1 MASLTLMRTL
11 MNDDPWK
18 GLSEGNMRRVDAH
31 GKHNFFWA
39 TIENRAPA
47 LLMVLKPETEMA
59 SDLPALK
66 NIDARFKTVN
76 GRAFV
81 ISLLDNAQREIFE
94 TLCRDIVEAG
104 EGAPDQSAALDRVV
118 RRTRR
123 WHFLLKG
130 GSSQGLSKEE
140 QRGLVGEL
148 AFLREIATH
157 VSPESAIEGWT
168 GPEGAAKDF
177 EFPAACIEVKAR
189 RGAAKPYVRIS
200 SEDQLSD
207 VTGRQLFLR
216 VYDVDSAVIPEGD
229 NLHEHV
235 DNTVALFEDYPACLN
250 VLEERLEAVGYE
262 RGHDYEK
269 RRWIVG
275 TCRTFAVADNFPRII
290 PPLTSGVHNVT
301 YAIDLAECAHFA
313 TELELGI
320 LAGET

>member
-1 MASLTLMRTL
+1 

-31 GKHNFFWA
+31 GKHDFFWA

-66 NIDARFKTVN
+66 NIDARFRTVN

-229 NLHEHV
+229 NLHGHV
-235 DNTVALFEDYPACLN
+235 DNTVALFEDYPDCLN

-275 TCRTFAVADNFPRII
+275 TCRTFAVADNFPRIM

>member
-1 MASLTLMRTL
+1 MS
-11 MNDDPWK
+11 NDPWK
-18 GLSEGNMRRVDAH
+18 GLTEGNMRRVDAH
-31 GKHNFFWA
+31 GKHDFFWA
-39 TIENRAPA
+39 TVENKAPA
-47 LLMVLKPETEMA
+47 LLMGLKPETGTA

-66 NIDARFKTVN
+66 NIDVRFRTVN
-76 GRAFV
+76 GKALV
-81 ISLLDNAQREIFE
+81 ISLLDSTHREIFE
-94 TLCRDIVEAG
+94 TLCRDIVEAA
-104 EGAPDQSAALDRVV
+104 EGAPDQTVALDRVI

-157 VSPESAIEGWT
+157 VSPETAIEGWT

-200 SEDQLSD
+200 SEDQLSE
-207 VTGRQLFLR
+207 VAGRQLFLR

-229 NLHEHV
+229 NLHGHV
-235 DNTVALFEDYPACLN
+235 DNTIALFDDYPHCLD
-250 VLEERLEAVGYE
+250 VLEERLEAVGYD

-275 TCRTFAVADNFPRII
+275 ASRTFEVAEGFPRIT

-301 YAIDLAECAHFA
+301 YAIDLAECVHFISGFEPA
-313 TELELGI
+313 I
-320 LAGET
+320 LAGEA

>member
-1 MASLTLMRTL
+1 
-11 MNDDPWK
+11 MNIDPWK
-18 GLSEGNMRRVDAH
+18 GLAEGNMRRVDAQ
-31 GKHNFFWA
+31 GKHDFFWA

-47 LLMVLKPETEMA
+47 LLMSLAPATETT

-66 NIDARFKTVN
+66 NINVQFRTIN
-76 GRAFV
+76 GKALV
-81 ISLLDNAQREIFE
+81 ISLLDNAHREIFE
-94 TLCRDIVEAG
+94 TLCRDIVEAA
-104 EGAPDQSAALDRVV
+104 EGAPDQSAALDRVI

-130 GSSQGLSKEE
+130 GSFQGLSKEE

-148 AFLREIATH
+148 AFLREISTLL
-157 VSPESAIEGWT
+157 SPETGIEGWT

-189 RGAAKPYVRIS
+189 RGAAKPYIRIS

-216 VYDVDSAVIPEGD
+216 VYDVDSAIIPEGD
-229 NLHEHV
+229 NLHSHV
-235 DNTVALFEDYPACLN
+235 EKTVALFEDHPDCLD

-262 RGHDYEK
+262 RSHDYDK

-275 TCRTFAVADNFPRII
+275 ASRTFKVADGFPRITA
-290 PPLTSGVHNVT
+290 PLTGGVHNVT
-301 YAIDLAECAHFA
+301 YAIGLAECAHYI
-313 TELELGI
+313 TEFEPEI
-320 LAGET
+320 LTNEA

>member
-1 MASLTLMRTL
+1 
-11 MNDDPWK
+11 MNIDPWK
-18 GLSEGNMRRVDAH
+18 GLAEGNMRRVDAQ
-31 GKHNFFWA
+31 GKHDFFWA
-39 TIENRAPA
+39 TIENKAPA
-47 LLMVLKPETEMA
+47 LLMGLAPATDTT

-66 NIDARFKTVN
+66 NISVQFRTVN
-76 GRAFV
+76 GRALV
-81 ISLLDNAQREIFE
+81 ISLLDNAHREIFE
-94 TLCRDIVEAG
+94 TLCRNIIEAA
-104 EGAPDQSAALDRVV
+104 EGAPDQTAALDRVI

-148 AFLREIATH
+148 AFLREISTH
-157 VSPESAIEGWT
+157 VSPETAIEGWT

-177 EFPAACIEVKAR
+177 EFSAACIEVKAR

-229 NLHEHV
+229 NLHGHV
-235 DNTVALFEDYPACLN
+235 ENTVALFEDYPDCLN

-275 TCRTFAVADNFPRII
+275 TCRNFTVADGFPRITS
-290 PPLTSGVHNVT
+290 PLSSGVHNVT
-301 YAIDLAECAHFA
+301 YEIDLAECARFV
-313 TELELGI
+313 TKFEPEI
-320 LAGET
+320 ITGEA

>member
-1 MASLTLMRTL
+1 
-11 MNDDPWK
+11 MNNDPWK
-18 GLSEGNMRRVDAH
+18 GLAEGNMRRVNAQ
-31 GKHNFFWA
+31 GKHDFFWA
-39 TIENRAPA
+39 TIENKAPA
-47 LLMVLKPETEMA
+47 LLMSLAPATDTT

-66 NIDARFKTVN
+66 NINVQFRTVN
-76 GRAFV
+76 GRALV
-81 ISLLDNAQREIFE
+81 ISLLDNAHREIFE
-94 TLCRDIVEAG
+94 TLCRDIVKAA
-104 EGAPDQSAALDRVV
+104 EGAPDQTAALDRVI

-148 AFLREIATH
+148 AFLREISTH
-157 VSPESAIEGWT
+157 VSPETAIEGWT

-177 EFPAACIEVKAR
+177 EFPSACIEVKAR

-200 SEDQLSD
+200 SENQLSD

-229 NLHEHV
+229 NLHSHV
-235 DNTVALFEDYPACLN
+235 ENTVALFEDYPDCLN
-250 VLEERLEAVGYE
+250 VLEERLEAIGYE

-275 TCRTFAVADNFPRII
+275 TCQTFTVADGFPRITA
-290 PPLTSGVHNVT
+290 PLNSGVHNVT
-301 YAIDLAECAHFA
+301 YAIDLAECAHFV
-313 TELELGI
+313 TEFEPEI
-320 LAGET
+320 LARGA

>member
-1 MASLTLMRTL
+1 
-11 MNDDPWK
+11 MNNDPWK
-18 GLSEGNMRRVDAH
+18 ALSEGNMRRVDAQ
-31 GKHNFFWA
+31 GKHDFFWA
-39 TIENRAPA
+39 TIEKKAPA
-47 LLMVLKPETEMA
+47 LLMSLAPATETA
-59 SDLPALK
+59 SELPALK
-66 NIDARFKTVN
+66 NINVQFRTVN
-76 GRAFV
+76 GKALV
-81 ISLLDNAQREIFE
+81 ISLLDNGHREIFE
-94 TLCRDIVEAG
+94 TLCRDIVEAA
-104 EGAPDQSAALDRVV
+104 EGAPDQTAALDRVI

-123 WHFLLKG
+123 WHFLLRG

-148 AFLREIATH
+148 AFLREISTH
-157 VSPESAIEGWT
+157 VSPETAIEGWT

-207 VTGRQLFLR
+207 VTGRLLFLR

-229 NLHEHV
+229 NLHGHV
-235 DNTVALFEDYPACLN
+235 ENTVALFEDYPECLS

-275 TCRTFAVADNFPRII
+275 TCQTFTVADAFPRIT
-290 PPLTSGVHNVT
+290 PPLNSGVHNVT
-301 YAIDLAECAHFA
+301 YAIDLAECAPYV
-313 TELELGI
+313 TEFEPEI
-320 LAGET
+320 LAGGA

>member
-1 MASLTLMRTL
+1 

-31 GKHNFFWA
+31 GKHDFFWA

-66 NIDARFKTVN
+66 NIDARFRTVN

-229 NLHEHV
+229 NLHGHV
-235 DNTVALFEDYPACLN
+235 DNTVALFEDYPDCLN

-262 RGHDYEK
+262 RSHDYEK

>member
-1 MASLTLMRTL
+1 

-66 NIDARFKTVN
+66 NIDARFRTVN

-275 TCRTFAVADNFPRII
+275 TCRTFAVADNFPRVI

>member
-1 MASLTLMRTL
+1 
-11 MNDDPWK
+11 MNNDPWK
-18 GLSEGNMRRVDAH
+18 GLAEGNMRRVDAQ
-31 GKHNFFWA
+31 GKHDFFWA
-39 TIENRAPA
+39 TIENKAPA
-47 LLMVLKPETEMA
+47 LLMGLAPATDKT

-66 NIDARFKTVN
+66 NINVQFRTVS
-76 GRAFV
+76 GRALV
-81 ISLLDNAQREIFE
+81 ISLLDNEHREIFE
-94 TLCRDIVEAG
+94 TLCRDIVEAA
-104 EGAPDQSAALDRVV
+104 EGAPDQTAALDRVI

-148 AFLREIATH
+148 AFLREISTH
-157 VSPESAIEGWT
+157 VSPETAIEGWT

-207 VTGRQLFLR
+207 VTRRQLFLR

-229 NLHEHV
+229 NLHGHV
-235 DNTVALFEDYPACLN
+235 ENTVALFEDYPDSLN
-250 VLEERLEAVGYE
+250 VLEERLDAVGYE

-275 TCRTFAVADNFPRII
+275 TCQTFTVVDGFPRIT
-290 PPLTSGVHNVT
+290 PPLNSGVHNVT
-301 YAIDLAECAHFA
+301 YAIDLAECAPFV
-313 TELELGI
+313 TEFEPEI
-320 LAGET
+320 LAGGT

>member
-1 MASLTLMRTL
+1 
-11 MNDDPWK
+11 MNNDPWK
-18 GLSEGNMRRVDAH
+18 GLAEGNMRRVYAQ
-31 GKHNFFWA
+31 GKHDFFWA
-39 TIENRAPA
+39 TIENKAPA
-47 LLMVLKPETEMA
+47 LLMGLAPATETT
-59 SDLPALK
+59 SDLPTLK
-66 NIDARFKTVN
+66 NINVQFRTIN
-76 GRAFV
+76 GRALV
-81 ISLLDNAQREIFE
+81 ISLLDNAHREIFE
-94 TLCRDIVEAG
+94 TLCRDIVEAA
-104 EGAPDQSAALDRVV
+104 EGAPDQAAALDRVI

-130 GSSQGLSKEE
+130 GTSQGLSKEE

-148 AFLREIATH
+148 AFLREISTH
-157 VSPESAIEGWT
+157 VSPETAIEGWT

-216 VYDVDSAVIPEGD
+216 VYDVDSAIIPEGD
-229 NLHEHV
+229 NLHGHV
-235 DNTVALFEDYPACLN
+235 ENTVALFEDYPDCLN

-275 TCRTFAVADNFPRII
+275 TCQTFTVADGFPRIT
-290 PPLTSGVHNVT
+290 PPLNSGVHNVT
-301 YAIDLAECAHFA
+301 YAIDLAECAPFV
-313 TELELGI
+313 TEFKPEI
-320 LAGET
+320 LAGGA

>member
-1 MASLTLMRTL
+1 MS
-11 MNDDPWK
+11 NDPWK
-18 GLSEGNMRRVDAH
+18 GLAEGNMRRVDAQ
-31 GKHNFFWA
+31 GKHDFFWA
-39 TIENRAPA
+39 TVENKAPA
-47 LLMVLKPETEMA
+47 LLMGLGPEAEMVA
-59 SDLPALK
+59 DLPALK
-66 NIDARFKTVN
+66 NIVVQFRTVN
-76 GRAFV
+76 GRALV
-81 ISLLDNAQREIFE
+81 ISLLDNAHREIFE
-94 TLCRDIVEAG
+94 TLCRDIVTAAEC
-104 EGAPDQSAALDRVV
+104 APDQSAALDRVI

-130 GSSQGLSKEE
+130 GSSEGLSKEE

-148 AFLREIATH
+148 AFLREISTH
-157 VSPESAIEGWT
+157 VSPETAIEGWT

-207 VTGRQLFLR
+207 VTGQLLFLR

-229 NLHEHV
+229 NLHGHV
-235 DNTVALFEDYPACLN
+235 ENTVVLFEDYPDCLN

-275 TCRTFAVADNFPRII
+275 TCRTFAVADGFPRIT
-290 PPLTSGVHNVT
+290 PPLTSGVHHVT
-301 YAIDLAECAHFA
+301 YAIDLTECTDFI
-313 TELELGI
+313 TEFEPGI
-320 LAGET
+320 LAGEV

>member
-1 MASLTLMRTL
+1 MH
-11 MNDDPWK
+11 NDPWK
-18 GLSEGNMRRVDAH
+18 GLAEGNMRRVDAQ
-31 GKHNFFWA
+31 GKHDFFWA
-39 TIENRAPA
+39 TIENKAPA
-47 LLMVLKPETEMA
+47 LLMRLAPATETT
-59 SDLPALK
+59 SDLPVLK
-66 NIDARFKTVN
+66 NINVQFRTVS
-76 GRAFV
+76 GKALV
-81 ISLLDNAQREIFE
+81 ISLLDNAHREIFE
-94 TLCRDIVEAG
+94 TLCRDIVETA
-104 EGAPDQSAALDRVV
+104 EGAPDQTAALDRVI

-157 VSPESAIEGWT
+157 VSPETAIEGWT

-177 EFPAACIEVKAR
+177 EFPAACLEVKAR

-207 VTGRQLFLR
+207 VTGRHLFLR

-229 NLHEHV
+229 NLHGHV
-235 DNTVALFEDYPACLN
+235 ENTVALFEDYPDCLN
-250 VLEERLEAVGYE
+250 ILEERLEAVGYE

-275 TCRTFAVADNFPRII
+275 ACQTFIVADGFPRIT
-290 PPLTSGVHNVT
+290 PPLNSGVHNVT
-301 YAIDLAECAHFA
+301 YAIDLAECAPFV
-313 TELELGI
+313 TEFEPEI
-320 LAGET
+320 LAGGT